1 MYSTNTHKLLQGG
14 LERLRGRVPVFV
26 VTRASGSNTSGSGL
40 TGTSLGRL
48 KTRNAMFLISA
59 FFPQP
64 AGGRLQAVGLDRS
77 WGVSMKLLSLVR
89 VKVEG
94 AFCTH
99 TILLKGLVG

>member
-1 MYSTNTHKLLQGG
+1 MVKKG
-14 LERLRGRVPVFV
+14 VP
-26 VTRASGSNTSGSGL
+26 AL
-40 TGTSLGRL
+40 
-48 KTRNAMFLISA
+48 
-59 FFPQP
+59 